1 MTNSV
6 VLGSQVPTSAGSA
19 LVSPAVASAPPD
31 LVLDSLRGDGFPLRD
46 WLTSYPMCL
55 VAIDPYTHESAWI
68 LETAGRILEHY
79 SPADVRVGWLA
90 TTDDEG
96 CRQFLGPWA
105 ERFLTFPDPEREAVT
120 ALGVERLP
128 ALVHIRADGDLSVV
142 NGWDPE
148 GWRTVTAFMSRYL
161 SWSRPTLPQPGD
173 PTPYAGTDVK
183 GD

>member
-1 MTNSV
+1 
-6 VLGSQVPTSAGSA
+6 
-19 LVSPAVASAPPD
+19 
-31 LVLDSLRGDGFPLRD
+31 
-46 WLTSYPMCL
+46 MCL

-90 TTDDEG
+90 TTDEDG

-105 ERFLTFPDPEREAVT
+105 ERFLTFPDAEREAVT

-128 ALVHIRADGDLSVV
+128 ALVHIRSDGNLTVV
-142 NGWDPE
+142 DGWDPTA
-148 GWRTVTAFMSRYL
+148 WRAVAEEL
-161 SWSRPTLPQPGD
+161 SANLAWTRPTIPQPGD

>member
-1 MTNSV
+1 MTNFVELPSPV
-6 VLGSQVPTSAGSA
+6 RSPDGSA
-19 LVSPAVASAPPD
+19 LVSPPVAVAPAD
-31 LVLDSLRGDGFPLRD
+31 LVLDSLRGDGYPLRD
-46 WLTSYPMCL
+46 WLTSYSLCL

-79 SPADVRVGWLA
+79 SPADIRVGWLA
-90 TTDDEG
+90 TTDDDG
-96 CRQFLGPWA
+96 CRAFLGPWA

-128 ALVHIRADGDLSVV
+128 ALVHVRSDGQLTVV

-148 GWRTVTAFMSRYL
+148 GWRAIAEQLSRNL
-161 SWSRPTLPQPGD
+161 AWTRPNIPQPGD
-173 PTPYAGTDVK
+173 PTPYLGTDVK